1 VAEKRD
7 ILLLRDA
14 VGGVRMNDD
23 SYELTENI
31 SAGAPL
37 LSRSIK
43 ARAVV
48 RRGKLIEAVLQDGQL
63 VSSVKAEALED
74 GVMGQTIRVRNIA
87 SRREFRG
94 KVENEQTIVV
104 NL

>member
-1 VAEKRD
+1 
-7 ILLLRDA
+7 
-14 VGGVRMNDD
+14 MNDD

-63 VSSVKAEALED
+63 MISVKAEALED

-94 KVENEQTIVV
+94 KVENEQTIIV